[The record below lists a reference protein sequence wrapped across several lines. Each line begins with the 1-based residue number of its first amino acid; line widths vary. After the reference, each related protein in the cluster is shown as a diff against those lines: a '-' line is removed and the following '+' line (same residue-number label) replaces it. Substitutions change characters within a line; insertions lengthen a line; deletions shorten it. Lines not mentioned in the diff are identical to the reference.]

1 MNELYFEGWGYF
13 ETGET
18 DIDKVRDRFKEIL
31 AREGIDFEFNYYQLK
46 NEDGEVIGWEGLN
59 VYTETTK

>member
-13 ETGET
+13 KSSET

-31 AREGIDFEFNYYQLK
+31 TREDIDFEFNYYQLR
-46 NEDGEVIGWEGLN
+46 NEDGKVIG
-59 VYTETTK
+59 